1 VDFSMLVQLP
11 VELQNYIICK
21 LDSPTQLAKVA
32 VLSRHFHGLSL
43 DSNTWQNLIE
53 RKWNIKKFFNVPRKF
68 DWKLYYREKESISQ
82 PLSWNQINNTPH
94 PSPRQCHGAVALGS
108 KMVIFG
114 GHQIEGDNF
123 NRRDDMWYFDS
134 GNEEFY
140 EIHPQ
145 GFHIPPISRHRLVNI
160 DNRIYSFGGILH
172 NRQKLNSVFM
182 FVPETL
188 SWEELAVQNA
198 PPEPR
203 CDPVVV
209 AYNHYMVIFGGSIKD
224 LAFPSDVHVFDTHTR
239 CWSQP
244 EVSGTIPPSR
254 IGCTAV
260 VLRDTMYLYG
270 GGDYNREER
279 KYRKMYTEIWTL
291 DLVTWSWTYLEVE
304 GNVPKI
310 SDFLN
315 SIVLGNHIIIG
326 GGWCS
331 NPYAFDT
338 ISRTWTLLPNRN
350 NITINNNDSSA
361 VQIGNYVYYFGGYYN
376 NYRHHLN
383 ALDIGHLDFLMNKKI
398 E

>member
-1 VDFSMLVQLP
+1 MLVQLP
-11 VELQNYIICK
+11 LELQNFICCC
-21 LDSPTQLAKVA
+21 LESPEDLTKVA
-32 VLSRHFHGLSL
+32 LLSKHFYKLSINP
-43 DSNTWQNLIE
+43 NTWQQFVE
-53 RKWNIKKFFNVPRKF
+53 RKWNTTKFYNVPTGF
-68 DWKLYYREKESISQ
+68 DWKLYYREKESIAQ

-108 KMVIFG
+108 KMLIFG
-114 GHQIEGDNF
+114 GHQIEGDTF
-123 NRRDDMWYFDS
+123 NRRDDMWLFDPEQS
-134 GNEEFY
+134 EFQ

-145 GFHIPPISRHRLVNI
+145 GIRIPPISRHRLVNI
-160 DNRIYSFGGILH
+160 NNRIYSFGGILH
-172 NRQKLNSVFM
+172 NRQKLNAIFM
-182 FVPETL
+182 FDPETL
-188 SWEELAVQNA
+188 AWEELDVVNE

-209 AYNHYMVIFGGSIKD
+209 AYKHFIVIFGGSIKD
-224 LAFPSDVHVFDTHTR
+224 LAFPSDVHMFDTLSRT
-239 CWSQP
+239 WSQP
-244 EVSGTIPPSR
+244 SVVGDIPPSR

-279 KYRKMYTEIWTL
+279 KYRKMYNEMWTL
-291 DLVTWSWTYLEVE
+291 DLKKWQWNYLDV
-304 GNVPKI
+304 GGGLPKI

-315 SIVLGNHIIIG
+315 SFVVGNHIVIG

-338 ISRTWTLLPNRN
+338 ISRNWSLLPNRN
-350 NITINNNDSSA
+350 NVTINNNDSSA
-361 VQIGNYVYYFGGYYN
+361 VHIGKHVYYFGGYYN

-383 ALDIGHLDFLMNKKI
+383 ALDIGHLDFLMDNRKV